1 MPRTSLPNGPLSNF
15 PRTRIRTLSMR
26 VAGTELSPL
35 TRSDKLL
42 LEEIASGTDTLD
54 ALAAA
59 CRNARVKLVL
69 RTDLEDEG
77 GR

>member
-1 MPRTSLPNGPLSNF
+1 MRETSLPNGPSSSF
-15 PRTRIRTLSMR
+15 PRTRTRTLTMR
-26 VAGTELSPL
+26 VAGAELSPL

-42 LEEIASGTDTLD
+42 LEEIAAGADSLD
-54 ALAAA
+54 ALVVA
-59 CRNARVKLVL
+59 CKTARVRLVL